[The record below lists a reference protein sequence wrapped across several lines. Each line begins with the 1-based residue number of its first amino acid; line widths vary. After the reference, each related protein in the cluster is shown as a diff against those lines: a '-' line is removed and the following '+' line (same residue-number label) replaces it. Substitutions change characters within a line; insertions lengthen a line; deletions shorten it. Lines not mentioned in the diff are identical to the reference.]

1 MAMHSLHF
9 EPIDAVREREKLQF
23 LKSRNRKITV
33 LGVAKEKFQMSN
45 FKVRARATLCGV
57 VPRQLLLQWK
67 YLFSPLFS
75 FLSVCVCVPF
85 FFRAH
90 LNPVNICLLINISK
104 SGATPN
110 TVAPRHTMLPF
121 DFSL

>member
-45 FKVRARATLCGV
+45 FKVRARNTLWCGAATAPFAMEISFFSSLLFPLC
-57 VPRQLLLQWK
+57 
-67 YLFSPLFS
+67 
-75 FLSVCVCVPF
+75 VCVCPLF
-85 FFRAH
+85 FSRSFKPRQH
-90 LNPVNICLLINISK
+90 LFAYQYI
-104 SGATPN
+104 
-110 TVAPRHTMLPF
+110 
-121 DFSL
+121 

>member
-9 EPIDAVREREKLQF
+9 EPIDAVREREKLQS

-75 FLSVCVCVPF
+75 FLSVCVFVCVCPLF
-85 FFRAH
+85 FSRSFKPRQH
-90 LNPVNICLLINISK
+90 LFAYLYI
-104 SGATPN
+104 
-110 TVAPRHTMLPF
+110 
-121 DFSL
+121 